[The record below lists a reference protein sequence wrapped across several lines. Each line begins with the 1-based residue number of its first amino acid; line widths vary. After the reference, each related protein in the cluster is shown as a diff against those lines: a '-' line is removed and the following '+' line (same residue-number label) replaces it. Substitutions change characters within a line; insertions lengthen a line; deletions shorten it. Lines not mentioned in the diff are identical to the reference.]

1 MVSLLIET
9 WRYFASHDGR
19 LLSGA
24 IAFYASLAIAP
35 LGVVALLIA
44 SLTIV
49 KLGDEATSFAAPVIG
64 AIFMLYISARLFS
77 MLRRALNHMW
87 GIRPKLLVHASR
99 SETLHLV
106 QRRLLAFGMVLV
118 FGSSLIALVVLHSG
132 AAAAARLFGDSQYM
146 LSLAEFGSAFAVI
159 APLIALVYRWL
170 PDAVISWRDVW
181 VGAAVTCLFVLGG
194 SFLIGIYLG
203 YASPASIYGAA
214 GSLIVLLL
222 WIYYTTQIFLLGAV
236 FTRAWARRQ
245 VRRLLGRLRRSAVH
259 VLVEEIKESTPLL
272 SRSSAPKH
280 HVECVDLSAE
290 DVHLA
295 FGVPSR
301 KRIVQANRVS
311 QQRIS
316 GPHRREERRERPTPS
331 NCRPLKQPQWAG
343 QWKLQCSV

>member
-44 SLTIV
+44 SLVMSESAAREELVAQVGAFLGPDLAAYLIDTIV
-49 KLGDEATSFAAPVIG
+49 KLGDEATSFAAPIFS
-64 AIFMLYISARLFS
+64 AIFMLYICARLFS

-87 GIRPKLLVHASR
+87 GIRPKLLIHSTR

-106 QRRLLAFGMVLV
+106 QRRMVAFAMVLI
-118 FGSSLIALVVLHSG
+118 FGSSLIALVLLHSG
-132 AAAAARLFGDSQYM
+132 AAAAAHLFGDSRHM
-146 LSLAEFGSAFAVI
+146 LTLAEFGSAFAVL

-170 PDAVISWRDVW
+170 PDAVIAWRDVW
-181 VGAAVTCLFVLGG
+181 VGASVTCLFVLGG

-222 WIYYTTQIFLLGAV
+222 WIYYTTQIFLMGAV
-236 FTRAWARRQ
+236 FTRAWARQR
-245 VRRLLGRLRRSAVH
+245 GRAIEPLPFAEVVETRDYSANV
-259 VLVEEIKESTPLL
+259 
-272 SRSSAPKH
+272 SAN
-280 HVECVDLSAE
+280 E
-290 DVHLA
+290 
-295 FGVPSR
+295 
-301 KRIVQANRVS
+301 
-311 QQRIS
+311 
-316 GPHRREERRERPTPS
+316 T
-331 NCRPLKQPQWAG
+331 
-343 QWKLQCSV
+343 

>member
-44 SLTIV
+44 SLVMSESAAREELVAQVGVFLGPDLAAYLIDTIV
-49 KLGDEATSFAAPVIG
+49 KLGDEATSFAAPIFS
-64 AIFMLYISARLFS
+64 AIFMLYICARLFS

-87 GIRPKLLVHASR
+87 GIRPKLLIHSTR

-106 QRRLLAFGMVLV
+106 QRRMVAFAMVLI
-118 FGSSLIALVVLHSG
+118 FGSSLIALVLLHSG
-132 AAAAARLFGDSQYM
+132 AAAAAHLFGDSRHM
-146 LSLAEFGSAFAVI
+146 LTLAEFGSAFAVL

-170 PDAVISWRDVW
+170 PDAVIAWRDVW
-181 VGAAVTCLFVLGG
+181 VGASVTCLFVLGG

-222 WIYYTTQIFLLGAV
+222 WIYYTTQIFLMGAV
-236 FTRAWARRQ
+236 FTRAWARQR
-245 VRRLLGRLRRSAVH
+245 GRAIEPLPFAEVVETRDYSANV
-259 VLVEEIKESTPLL
+259 
-272 SRSSAPKH
+272 SAN
-280 HVECVDLSAE
+280 E
-290 DVHLA
+290 
-295 FGVPSR
+295 
-301 KRIVQANRVS
+301 
-311 QQRIS
+311 
-316 GPHRREERRERPTPS
+316 T
-331 NCRPLKQPQWAG
+331 
-343 QWKLQCSV
+343 

>member
-44 SLTIV
+44 SLVMSESAAREELVGQVGAFLGPDLAAFLIDTIV
-49 KLGDEATSFAAPVIG
+49 KLGDEATSFTAPVIG

-106 QRRLLAFGMVLV
+106 QRRLLAFAMVLV
-118 FGSSLIALVVLHSG
+118 FGSSLIALVLLHSG
-132 AAAAARLFGDSQYM
+132 AAAAAHLFGDSRYM
-146 LSLAEFGSAFAVI
+146 LSLAEFGSAFAVM

-170 PDAVISWRDVW
+170 PDAVIAWRDVW
-181 VGAAVTCLFVLGG
+181 MGAAVTCLFVLGG

-203 YASPASIYGAA
+203 YASPASVYGAA

-222 WIYYTTQIFLLGAV
+222 WIYYTTQIFLMGAV
-236 FTRAWARRQ
+236 FTRAWARR
-245 VRRLLGRLRRSAVH
+245 RGRAIEPLPFAEVVETRDYSANV
-259 VLVEEIKESTPLL
+259 
-272 SRSSAPKH
+272 SAS
-280 HVECVDLSAE
+280 E
-290 DVHLA
+290 
-295 FGVPSR
+295 
-301 KRIVQANRVS
+301 
-311 QQRIS
+311 
-316 GPHRREERRERPTPS
+316 T
-331 NCRPLKQPQWAG
+331 
-343 QWKLQCSV
+343 

>member
-9 WRYFASHDGR
+9 WRYFTSHDGR

-44 SLTIV
+44 SLVMSESTAREELVAQVATFLGPELASFLIDAIV
-49 KLGDEATSFAAPVIG
+49 KLGDEATSFAAPVVG
-64 AIFMLYISARLFS
+64 AIFMLYVSARLFS
-77 MLRRALNHMW
+77 MLRRALNQMW

-106 QRRLLAFGMVLV
+106 ERRLLAFAMVLV
-118 FGSSLIALVVLHSG
+118 FGSSLIALVLLHSG
-132 AAAAARLFGDSQYM
+132 AAAAARLFGDSHYM
-146 LSLAEFGSAFAVI
+146 LSLAELGSAFAVM

-236 FTRAWARRQ
+236 FTRAWARRH
-245 VRRLLGRLRRSAVH
+245 GRAIEPLPFAEVVETRDYSASV
-259 VLVEEIKESTPLL
+259 
-272 SRSSAPKH
+272 SAS
-280 HVECVDLSAE
+280 E
-290 DVHLA
+290 
-295 FGVPSR
+295 
-301 KRIVQANRVS
+301 
-311 QQRIS
+311 
-316 GPHRREERRERPTPS
+316 T
-331 NCRPLKQPQWAG
+331 
-343 QWKLQCSV
+343 

>member
-9 WRYFASHDGR
+9 WRYFTSHDGR

-44 SLTIV
+44 SLVMPEAAAREELVAQVGAFLGPDLATFLIGAIV
-49 KLGDEATSFAAPVIG
+49 QLGNEATSWTAPVIG
-64 AIFMLYISARLFS
+64 GVFMLYISARLFS

-87 GIRPKLLVHASR
+87 GIRPKLLVHSSR

-106 QRRLLAFGMVLV
+106 ERRLLAFAMVLI
-118 FGSSLIALVVLHSG
+118 FGSSLIVLVLLHSG
-132 AAAAARLFGDSQYM
+132 ATAAAHLFGDSRYM
-146 LSLAEFGSAFAVI
+146 LTLAEFGSAFAVL

-170 PDAVISWRDVW
+170 PDAIISWRDVW

-222 WIYYTTQIFLLGAV
+222 WIYYTTQIFLMGAV
-236 FTRAWARRQ
+236 FTRAWARQR
-245 VRRLLGRLRRSAVH
+245 GRAIEPLPYADVVETRDYSANV
-259 VLVEEIKESTPLL
+259 
-272 SRSSAPKH
+272 SAS
-280 HVECVDLSAE
+280 E
-290 DVHLA
+290 
-295 FGVPSR
+295 
-301 KRIVQANRVS
+301 
-311 QQRIS
+311 
-316 GPHRREERRERPTPS
+316 T
-331 NCRPLKQPQWAG
+331 
-343 QWKLQCSV
+343 